1 MDLHSGLIID
11 FELLQKVS
19 RQLDAENWTR
29 ENWSPQPGRA
39 TIGRMR
45 QLDAR
50 QLDACDNWTRA
61 TIGRWTHAACFEIIS
76 QYLK

>member
-1 MDLHSGLIID
+1 MYAS
-11 FELLQKVS
+11 VS

-45 QLDAR
+45 QLDA
-50 QLDACDNWTRA
+50 CDNWTVD
-61 TIGRWTHAACFEIIS
+61 ACGM
-76 QYLK
+76 L